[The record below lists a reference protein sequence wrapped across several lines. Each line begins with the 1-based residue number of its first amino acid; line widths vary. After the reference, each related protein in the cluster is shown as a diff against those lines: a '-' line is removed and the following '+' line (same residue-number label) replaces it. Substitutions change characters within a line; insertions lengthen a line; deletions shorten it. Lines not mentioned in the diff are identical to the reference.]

1 MRGLARGSWIEASTA
16 SMLRSN
22 GAAACVGEVAGAAA
36 HDALIRVF
44 ARDKPL
50 SSAAVWSRIPLGV
63 RFMIGSALAFSGM
76 SALVKHA
83 GIRLSSQELVF
94 ARSLV
99 AIVISIAML
108 RRAGVHTL
116 GNRRWLLLARG
127 VWGYAAL
134 SCGFFAVM
142 RLPLAEATMIQ
153 YLHPVF
159 TAMLAA
165 VVLGER
171 ADRSLAASV
180 LLGSAGVLL
189 VTRPAFLFDAGGAT
203 LDPLG
208 LAVALCGALLT
219 AVAYVG
225 VRELSSTEHPLV
237 IVLWFPLVSLP
248 ASLPATIAQGVWPRG
263 TEWLALLGV
272 GVLAQIGQV
281 CLTRGLALEPAG
293 RAMAISYVQIAFAT
307 LWGVLFFG
315 EVPGVAT
322 LLGSLLVLL
331 GTAIGA
337 RAVFRSQ

>member
-1 MRGLARGSWIEASTA
+1 M
-16 SMLRSN
+16 N
-22 GAAACVGEVAGAAA
+22 
-36 HDALIRVF
+36 RV
-44 ARDKPL
+44 L
-50 SSAAVWSRIPLGV
+50 SPAVRSRIPLGV

-83 GIRLSSQELVF
+83 GIRLPSQELVF
-94 ARSLV
+94 ARSV
-99 AIVISIAML
+99 IAIVISIAML

-127 VWGYAAL
+127 IWGYAAL
-134 SCGFFAVM
+134 SCGFYAM
-142 RLPLAEATMIQ
+142 TKLPLAEATMIQ

-171 ADRSLAASV
+171 ADRSLVASV

-189 VTRPAFLFDAGGAT
+189 VTKPAFLFASGGAT

-208 LAVALCGALLT
+208 VAAALGGAVLT

-225 VRELSSTEHPLV
+225 VRELSRTEHPLV
-237 IVLWFPLVSLP
+237 IVLWFPMVALP
-248 ASLPATIAQGVWPRG
+248 ASVPATIASGVWPQG
-263 TEWLALLGV
+263 WEWLALLGV

-281 CLTRGLALEPAG
+281 CLTRGLVLEPAG

-315 EVPGVAT
+315 EVPGVPT
-322 LLGSLLVLL
+322 LLGALLVVA

-337 RAVFRSQ
+337 RAVFRRQ

>member
-1 MRGLARGSWIEASTA
+1 
-16 SMLRSN
+16 
-22 GAAACVGEVAGAAA
+22 
-36 HDALIRVF
+36 
-44 ARDKPL
+44 
-50 SSAAVWSRIPLGV
+50 VWSGIPLGV
-63 RFMIGSALAFSGM
+63 RFMLGSALAFSVM
-76 SALVKHA
+76 SALVKYA
-83 GIRLSSQELVF
+83 GARLASQELVF
-94 ARSLV
+94 ARSVV
-99 AIVISIAML
+99 AIAISVALL

-116 GNRRWLLLARG
+116 GTRRWLLLARG
-127 VWGYAAL
+127 IWGYAAL
-134 SCGFFAVM
+134 SCGFYAM
-142 RLPLAEATMIQ
+142 TMLPLAEATMIQ

-189 VTRPAFLFDAGGAT
+189 VTRPSFLFDAGGVA
-203 LDPLG
+203 LHPLG
-208 LAVALCGALLT
+208 VAAALGGALLT

-225 VRELSSTEHPLV
+225 VRELARTEHPLV

-248 ASLPATIAQGVWPRG
+248 ASLPATVASGVWPRG
-263 TEWLALLGV
+263 FEWLVLLGV
-272 GVLAQIGQV
+272 GVFAQIGQV

-322 LLGSLLVLL
+322 LLGSLLVIC

-337 RAVFRSQ
+337 RAVLRRQ

>member
-1 MRGLARGSWIEASTA
+1 M
-16 SMLRSN
+16 
-22 GAAACVGEVAGAAA
+22 
-36 HDALIRVF
+36 
-44 ARDKPL
+44 
-50 SSAAVWSRIPLGV
+50 WSRIPLGV
-63 RFMIGSALAFSGM
+63 RFMLGTALAFSLM
-76 SALVKHA
+76 SAVVKHA
-83 GIRLSSQELVF
+83 GARLPSQELVF
-94 ARSLV
+94 ARSVV
-99 AIVISIAML
+99 AIAISVAML
-108 RRAGVHTL
+108 RRAGIHTL

-134 SCGFFAVM
+134 SCGFYAVTK
-142 RLPLAEATMIQ
+142 LPLAEATMIQ

-180 LLGSAGVLL
+180 VFGTAGVLL

-203 LDPLG
+203 LDPVGVAAALG
-208 LAVALCGALLT
+208 GALLT

-225 VRELSSTEHPLV
+225 VRELSRTEQPLV

-248 ASLPATIAQGVWPRG
+248 ASIPGTLAFGVWPVG
-263 TEWLALLGV
+263 WEWLALLGV

-293 RAMAISYVQIAFAT
+293 RAMAISYVQIAFAA

-315 EVPGVAT
+315 EIPGVPT
-322 LLGSLLVLL
+322 LIGSVLVII

-337 RAVFRSQ
+337 RAVFRQRTQ

>member
-1 MRGLARGSWIEASTA
+1 
-16 SMLRSN
+16 
-22 GAAACVGEVAGAAA
+22 
-36 HDALIRVF
+36 
-44 ARDKPL
+44 
-50 SSAAVWSRIPLGV
+50 VWSRIPLGV
-63 RFMIGSALAFSGM
+63 RFMLGSALAFSVM
-76 SALVKHA
+76 SALVKYA
-83 GIRLSSQELVF
+83 GARLASQELVF
-94 ARSLV
+94 ARSVV
-99 AIVISIAML
+99 AIVISVALL

-116 GNRRWLLLARG
+116 GTRRWLLLARG
-127 VWGYAAL
+127 IWGYAAL
-134 SCGFFAVM
+134 SCGFYAM
-142 RLPLAEATMIQ
+142 TKLPLAEATMIQ

-189 VTRPAFLFDAGGAT
+189 VTRPAFLFEAGGAT
-203 LDPLG
+203 LHPLG
-208 LAVALCGALLT
+208 VAAALGGALLT

-225 VRELSSTEHPLV
+225 VRELARTEHPLV

-248 ASLPATIAQGVWPRG
+248 ASLPATVASGVWPRG
-263 TEWLALLGV
+263 FEWLVLLGV
-272 GVLAQIGQV
+272 GVFAQIGQV

-322 LLGSLLVLL
+322 LLGSLLVIG

-337 RAVFRSQ
+337 RAVLRAQ

>member
-1 MRGLARGSWIEASTA
+1 
-16 SMLRSN
+16 ML
-22 GAAACVGEVAGAAA
+22 
-36 HDALIRVF
+36 
-44 ARDKPL
+44 
-50 SSAAVWSRIPLGV
+50 
-63 RFMIGSALAFSGM
+63 GSALAFSVM

-83 GIRLSSQELVF
+83 GARLAAQELVF
-94 ARSLV
+94 ARSVV
-99 AIVISIAML
+99 AIVISVALL

-116 GNRRWLLLARG
+116 GTRRWLLLARG
-127 VWGYAAL
+127 IWGYAAL
-134 SCGFFAVM
+134 SCGFYAM
-142 RLPLAEATMIQ
+142 TKLPLAEATMIQ

-189 VTRPAFLFDAGGAT
+189 VTRPSFLFDAGGPT

-208 LAVALCGALLT
+208 VAAALGGALLT
-219 AVAYVG
+219 AFAYVG
-225 VRELSSTEHPLV
+225 VRELARTEHPLV

-248 ASLPATIAQGVWPRG
+248 ASLPATLAQGVWPHG
-263 TEWLALLGV
+263 FEWLVLLGV
-272 GVLAQIGQV
+272 GVFAQIGQV

-322 LLGSLLVLL
+322 LLGSLLVIF

-337 RAVFRSQ
+337 RAVLRLQ

>member
-1 MRGLARGSWIEASTA
+1 MAR
-16 SMLRSN
+16 
-22 GAAACVGEVAGAAA
+22 AAG
-36 HDALIRVF
+36 
-44 ARDKPL
+44 L
-50 SSAAVWSRIPLGV
+50 SSPAVWSRIPLGV
-63 RFMIGSALAFSGM
+63 RFMLGTALAFSLM
-76 SALVKHA
+76 SAVVKHA
-83 GIRLSSQELVF
+83 GARLPSQELVF
-94 ARSLV
+94 ARSLI
-99 AIVISIAML
+99 AIVISVAMM
-108 RRAGVHTL
+108 RRAGIHTL

-134 SCGFFAVM
+134 SCGFYAVTK
-142 RLPLAEATMIQ
+142 LPLAEVTMIQ

-180 LLGSAGVLL
+180 VFGTAGVLL

-203 LDPLG
+203 LDPVGVAAALG
-208 LAVALCGALLT
+208 GALLT

-225 VRELSSTEHPLV
+225 VRELSRTEQPLV

-248 ASLPATIAQGVWPRG
+248 ASIPGTLAFGVWPVG
-263 TEWLALLGV
+263 WEWLALLGV

-293 RAMAISYVQIAFAT
+293 RAMAISYVQIAFAA

-315 EVPGVAT
+315 EIPGVPT
-322 LLGSLLVLL
+322 LIGSVLVII

-337 RAVFRSQ
+337 RAVFRQRTQ

>member
-1 MRGLARGSWIEASTA
+1 
-16 SMLRSN
+16 ML
-22 GAAACVGEVAGAAA
+22 GT
-36 HDALIRVF
+36 
-44 ARDKPL
+44 
-50 SSAAVWSRIPLGV
+50 
-63 RFMIGSALAFSGM
+63 ALAFSLM
-76 SALVKHA
+76 SAVVKHA
-83 GIRLSSQELVF
+83 GARLPSQELVF
-94 ARSLV
+94 ARSLI
-99 AIVISIAML
+99 AIVISVAMM

-134 SCGFFAVM
+134 SCGFYAVTV
-142 RLPLAEATMIQ
+142 LPLAEATMIQ

-165 VVLGER
+165 LVLGER

-180 LLGSAGVLL
+180 VFGTAGVLL

-203 LDPLG
+203 LDPVGVAAALG
-208 LAVALCGALLT
+208 GALLT

-225 VRELSSTEHPLV
+225 VRELSRTEQPLV

-248 ASLPATIAQGVWPRG
+248 ASIPGTLAFGVWPRG
-263 TEWLALLGV
+263 WEWLTLLGV

-293 RAMAISYVQIAFAT
+293 RAMAISYVQIAFAA

-315 EVPGVAT
+315 EIPGVPT
-322 LLGSLLVLL
+322 LLGSVLVIV

-337 RAVFRSQ
+337 RAVFRQRSQ

>member
-1 MRGLARGSWIEASTA
+1 
-16 SMLRSN
+16 ML
-22 GAAACVGEVAGAAA
+22 
-36 HDALIRVF
+36 
-44 ARDKPL
+44 
-50 SSAAVWSRIPLGV
+50 
-63 RFMIGSALAFSGM
+63 GSALAFSVM
-76 SALVKHA
+76 SARVKHA
-83 GIRLSSQELVF
+83 GTRLASQELVF
-94 ARSLV
+94 ARSVV
-99 AIVISIAML
+99 AIVISVAML

-116 GNRRWLLLARG
+116 GTRRWLLLARG
-127 VWGYAAL
+127 IWGYAAL
-134 SCGFFAVM
+134 SCGFYAM
-142 RLPLAEATMIQ
+142 TKLPLAEATMIQ

-189 VTRPAFLFDAGGAT
+189 VTRPAFLFEAGGAT
-203 LDPLG
+203 LHPLG
-208 LAVALCGALLT
+208 VAAALGGALLT

-225 VRELSSTEHPLV
+225 VRELARTEHPLV

-248 ASLPATIAQGVWPRG
+248 ASLPATVAQGVWPRG
-263 TEWLALLGV
+263 FEWLVLLGV
-272 GVLAQIGQV
+272 GVFAQIGQV

-322 LLGSLLVLL
+322 LLGSLLVIG

-337 RAVFRSQ
+337 RAVLRTRSPQAQ

>member
-1 MRGLARGSWIEASTA
+1 M
-16 SMLRSN
+16 
-22 GAAACVGEVAGAAA
+22 
-36 HDALIRVF
+36 
-44 ARDKPL
+44 
-50 SSAAVWSRIPLGV
+50 WSRIPLGV
-63 RFMIGSALAFSGM
+63 RFMIGSALAFSVM

-83 GIRLSSQELVF
+83 GVRLASQELVF
-94 ARSLV
+94 ARSVV
-99 AIVISIAML
+99 AIVISIALL

-116 GNRRWLLLARG
+116 GTRRWLLLARG
-127 VWGYAAL
+127 IWGYAAL
-134 SCGFFAVM
+134 SCGFYAM
-142 RLPLAEATMIQ
+142 TKLPLAEATMIQ

-159 TAMLAA
+159 TAVLAA

-171 ADRSLAASV
+171 ADRSLVASV

-203 LDPLG
+203 LDSLG
-208 LAVALCGALLT
+208 VAAALGGAVLT

-225 VRELSSTEHPLV
+225 VRELSRTEHSLV

-248 ASLPATIAQGVWPRG
+248 ASLPATLAQGVWPRG
-263 TEWLALLGV
+263 FEWLALLGV
-272 GVLAQIGQV
+272 GVFAQVGQV
-281 CLTRGLALEPAG
+281 CLTRGLALEPVG

-322 LLGSLLVLL
+322 LLGSLLVIF

-337 RAVFRSQ
+337 RAVLRRQ

>member
-1 MRGLARGSWIEASTA
+1 
-16 SMLRSN
+16 
-22 GAAACVGEVAGAAA
+22 
-36 HDALIRVF
+36 
-44 ARDKPL
+44 
-50 SSAAVWSRIPLGV
+50 VWSRIPLGV
-63 RFMIGSALAFSGM
+63 RFMLGSALAFSVM
-76 SALVKHA
+76 SALVKYA
-83 GIRLSSQELVF
+83 GTRLASQELVF
-94 ARSLV
+94 ARSVV
-99 AIVISIAML
+99 AIVISVAML

-116 GNRRWLLLARG
+116 GTRRWLLLARG
-127 VWGYAAL
+127 IWGYAAL
-134 SCGFFAVM
+134 SCGFYAM
-142 RLPLAEATMIQ
+142 TKLPLAEATMIQ

-189 VTRPAFLFDAGGAT
+189 VTRPAFLFEAGGAT
-203 LDPLG
+203 LHPLG
-208 LAVALCGALLT
+208 VAAALGGALLT

-225 VRELSSTEHPLV
+225 VRELARTEHPLV

-248 ASLPATIAQGVWPRG
+248 ASLPATVASGVWPRG
-263 TEWLALLGV
+263 FEWLVLLGV
-272 GVLAQIGQV
+272 GVFAQIGQV

-322 LLGSLLVLL
+322 LLGSLLVIG

-337 RAVFRSQ
+337 RAVLRAQ

>member
-1 MRGLARGSWIEASTA
+1 
-16 SMLRSN
+16 ML
-22 GAAACVGEVAGAAA
+22 GT
-36 HDALIRVF
+36 
-44 ARDKPL
+44 
-50 SSAAVWSRIPLGV
+50 
-63 RFMIGSALAFSGM
+63 ALAFSLM
-76 SALVKHA
+76 SAVVKHA
-83 GIRLSSQELVF
+83 GARLPSQELVF
-94 ARSLV
+94 ARSVV
-99 AIVISIAML
+99 AIAISVAMM

-134 SCGFFAVM
+134 SCGFYAVTV
-142 RLPLAEATMIQ
+142 LPLAEATMIQ

-180 LLGSAGVLL
+180 VFGTAGVLL

-203 LDPLG
+203 LDPVGVAAALG
-208 LAVALCGALLT
+208 GALLT

-225 VRELSSTEHPLV
+225 VRELSRTEQPLV

-248 ASLPATIAQGVWPRG
+248 ASIPGTIAYGVWPRG
-263 TEWLALLGV
+263 WEWLALLGV

-293 RAMAISYVQIAFAT
+293 RAMAISYVQIAFAA

-315 EVPGVAT
+315 EIPGVPT
-322 LLGSLLVLL
+322 LLGSALVIV

-337 RAVFRSQ
+337 RAVFRQRAQ

>member
-1 MRGLARGSWIEASTA
+1 
-16 SMLRSN
+16 
-22 GAAACVGEVAGAAA
+22 
-36 HDALIRVF
+36 
-44 ARDKPL
+44 
-50 SSAAVWSRIPLGV
+50 VWSRIPLGV
-63 RFMIGSALAFSGM
+63 RFMLGSALAFSVM
-76 SALVKHA
+76 SALVKYA
-83 GIRLSSQELVF
+83 GTRLASQELVF
-94 ARSLV
+94 ARSVV
-99 AIVISIAML
+99 AIVISVALL

-116 GNRRWLLLARG
+116 GTRRWLLLARG
-127 VWGYAAL
+127 IWGYAAL
-134 SCGFFAVM
+134 SCGFYAM
-142 RLPLAEATMIQ
+142 TKLPLAEATMIQ

-189 VTRPAFLFDAGGAT
+189 VTRPAFLFEAGGAT
-203 LDPLG
+203 LHPLG
-208 LAVALCGALLT
+208 VAAALGGALLT

-225 VRELSSTEHPLV
+225 VRELARTEHPLV

-248 ASLPATIAQGVWPRG
+248 ASLPATLASGVWPRG
-263 TEWLALLGV
+263 FEWLVLLGV
-272 GVLAQIGQV
+272 GVFAQIGQV

-315 EVPGVAT
+315 EVPGLAT
-322 LLGSLLVLL
+322 LLGSLLVIG

-337 RAVFRSQ
+337 RAVLRAQ

>member
-1 MRGLARGSWIEASTA
+1 
-16 SMLRSN
+16 ML
-22 GAAACVGEVAGAAA
+22 GT
-36 HDALIRVF
+36 
-44 ARDKPL
+44 
-50 SSAAVWSRIPLGV
+50 
-63 RFMIGSALAFSGM
+63 ALAFSLM
-76 SALVKHA
+76 SAVVKHA
-83 GIRLSSQELVF
+83 GARLPSQELVF
-94 ARSLV
+94 ARSIV
-99 AIVISIAML
+99 AIAISVAMM
-108 RRAGVHTL
+108 RRAGIHTL

-134 SCGFFAVM
+134 SCGFYAVTK
-142 RLPLAEATMIQ
+142 LPLAEATMIQ

-180 LLGSAGVLL
+180 VFGTAGVLL

-203 LDPLG
+203 LDPVGVAAALG
-208 LAVALCGALLT
+208 GALLT

-225 VRELSSTEHPLV
+225 VRELSRTEQPLV

-248 ASLPATIAQGVWPRG
+248 ASIPATVAFGVWPRG
-263 TEWLALLGV
+263 WEWLALLGV

-293 RAMAISYVQIAFAT
+293 RAMAISYVQIAFAA

-315 EVPGVAT
+315 EIPGVPT
-322 LLGSLLVLL
+322 LLGSVLVIV

-337 RAVFRSQ
+337 RAVFRQRAQ

>member
-1 MRGLARGSWIEASTA
+1 M
-16 SMLRSN
+16 
-22 GAAACVGEVAGAAA
+22 
-36 HDALIRVF
+36 
-44 ARDKPL
+44 
-50 SSAAVWSRIPLGV
+50 WSRIPLGV
-63 RFMIGSALAFSGM
+63 RFMLGSALAFSVM
-76 SALVKHA
+76 SALVKYA
-83 GIRLSSQELVF
+83 GTRLASQELVF
-94 ARSLV
+94 ARSVV
-99 AIVISIAML
+99 AIGISVALL

-116 GNRRWLLLARG
+116 GTRRWLLLARG
-127 VWGYAAL
+127 IWGYAAL
-134 SCGFFAVM
+134 SCGFYAM
-142 RLPLAEATMIQ
+142 TKLPLAEATMIQ

-203 LDPLG
+203 LHPLG
-208 LAVALCGALLT
+208 VAAALGGALLT

-225 VRELSSTEHPLV
+225 VRELARTEHPLV

-248 ASLPATIAQGVWPRG
+248 ASLPATVASGVWPRG
-263 TEWLALLGV
+263 FEWLVLLGV
-272 GVLAQIGQV
+272 GVFAQIGQV

-293 RAMAISYVQIAFAT
+293 RAMAISYVQIVFAT

-322 LLGSLLVLL
+322 LLGSLLVIG

-337 RAVFRSQ
+337 RAVLRTRSLPIQ